1 MSARGHIMTWGSPV
15 GTPTQEAKWHWFQRI
30 RQWVANR
37 TARRSEAA
45 LLTLYGSWD
54 AQHERFRPLTAES
67 ALEQAATQ
75 GGQTWYIT
83 MHGAAL

>member
-1 MSARGHIMTWGSPV
+1 MSTRGHIMTWGSPV
-15 GTPTQEAKWHWFQRI
+15 GTQTQEAKWHWFQRI
-30 RQWVANR
+30 QQWVANR

-54 AQHERFRPLTAES
+54 PQRERFRPLTAES
-67 ALEQAATQ
+67 ALEQAAAQ
-75 GGQTWYIT
+75 SGQAWLLT